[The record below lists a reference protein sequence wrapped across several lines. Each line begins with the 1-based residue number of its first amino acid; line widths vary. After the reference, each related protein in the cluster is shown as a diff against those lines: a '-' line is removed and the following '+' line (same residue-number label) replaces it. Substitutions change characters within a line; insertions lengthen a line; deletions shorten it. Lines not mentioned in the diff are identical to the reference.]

1 MRPKS
6 ASNDG
11 LKLDFC
17 LDRILTN
24 LCRLCKNRVDNIDTY
39 TGICVALL

>member
-39 TGICVALL
+39 SSATLKL